1 MVCVELDIEDGELG
15 SAVRERMEH
24 AGHVVG
30 GDSPAT
36 IITDSALRAMQHL
49 KRAPTLVLADATQ
62 IPAAVAAMRAGAFG
76 YVYVPLLPG
85 ELELMVER
93 ALAGWPPHPQGDPLP
108 LAALEARYILAV
120 LHRFRGNQTRAAK
133 TLGIGRNTLWRK
145 LRRHEDPKSPQP

>member
-36 IITDSALRAMQHL
+36 IITDSALRA
-49 KRAPTLVLADATQ
+49 
-62 IPAAVAAMRAGAFG
+62 
-76 YVYVPLLPG
+76 
-85 ELELMVER
+85 
-93 ALAGWPPHPQGDPLP
+93 
-108 LAALEARYILAV
+108 V